1 MKQDNLKKPFSSGLI
16 ISEEVIAT
24 IAANAARDVD
34 GVADLG
40 SRPADL
46 YSTFKI
52 GSDDIKHAAVQITD
66 YDIRVHV
73 YIIVSGDAKIQE
85 VAANV
90 QSAVKN
96 AIQNMTG
103 RIVTRVDVTITGV
116 KTDDLS
122 GTDVE
127 MTDMEP

>member
-73 YIIVSGDAKIQE
+73 YIIVSG
-85 VAANV
+85 
-90 QSAVKN
+90 KN
-96 AIQNMTG
+96 SGG
-103 RIVTRVDVTITGV
+103 RRKRPKRREKCHSKYDGPHCYA
-116 KTDDLS
+116 
-122 GTDVE
+122 G
-127 MTDMEP
+127 